1 MGGLLSEL
9 KHRNVL
15 RVAAAYAVLSWLLLQ
30 VADIILPAFSVP
42 DWTFRLLVLVLAL
55 GFVPVLIFSWAYELT
70 PEGLKRESEVDRSQS
85 ITPQTSRRL
94 DFITIGLLVLVLAV
108 IFVDRM
114 LPEDSVE
121 DVADS
126 APHEFSIAVLAFE
139 DLSDTRDQ
147 EYFSDGLAEEL
158 LNKLAKLD
166 GFRVA
171 GRTSSFAFKDR
182 PDDLRVIGEKLN
194 VATILEGSVRKAGD
208 QLRITAQLI
217 NVADGFHLW
226 SETYDRRLDNVFA
239 IQDEIAQSVV
249 TALQMT
255 LLGRSDPV
263 QLEQTAVT
271 DTRSFELYL
280 RGRHQLWKRRPEP
293 LRQAQAMFEQ
303 AIEID
308 PGYAPAYA
316 GLSDALVLRVFQ
328 GLLDEARAYPQAE
341 AALTRALAIDPGY
354 AEAFAALGLLRLTQG
369 RTEEARVSLEQ
380 AIAGN
385 PNNAQ
390 AHNWL
395 ANTYSLADPARAF
408 LLSRRAYAIDPLARL
423 PIDNLV
429 GRSSDFGRSTK
440 AFELAREMLSL
451 YPESGWG
458 YQLTGDVNSA
468 IGRLDLALKSYY
480 RAYQTTQ
487 DWAGT
492 LESLPFTFFNLGEYA
507 LAAAWVTE
515 LKQVAPER
523 RILLIQETALALVR
537 GQPEQAL
544 RSLQEAAE
552 KHEDPWFVQRL
563 GQTQM
568 LSRDFIAARK
578 TMQRSLQKPGQEF
591 PEFDPERWPD
601 FIDYASVL
609 QHTGAAERAAALIA
623 ETMALL
629 EAQVMAG
636 VVFDPVGYTL
646 QTRLAQLHAMS
657 GNTDQAIA
665 ALHRAASQGGLIC
678 LWCLRTEPS
687 FDSLRGD
694 ALYISLIAEQE
705 AKLVAQRQRLAD
717 EGMLLTPA
725 EVLRLEDFSFDPF
738 LIE

>member
-9 KHRNVL
+9 KNRNVL

-55 GFVPVLIFSWAYELT
+55 GFIPVLLFSWAYELT
-70 PEGLKRESEVDRSQS
+70 PEGLTRESEIDRSQS
-85 ITPQTSRRL
+85 IPKHAGRRL
-94 DFITIGLLVLVLAV
+94 DLITIGMLVLVLAI

-114 LPEDSVE
+114 LPEGPVE
-121 DVADS
+121 EVADS
-126 APHEFSIAVLAFE
+126 APHDYSIAVLAFE

-239 IQDEIAQSVV
+239 IQDEIAESVV
-249 TALQMT
+249 TALQVT
-255 LLGRSDPV
+255 LLGSSDPV

-293 LRQAQAMFEQ
+293 LRQAQALFEQ

-308 PGYAPAYA
+308 PGYAPPYA
-316 GLSDALVLRVFQ
+316 GLSDALVFQLFRGLR
-328 GLLDEARAYPQAE
+328 DEARTYPRAE
-341 AALTRALAIDPGY
+341 AALARALAVDPGN
-354 AEAFAALGLLRLTQG
+354 AAALAGLGLLRLQQG
-369 RTEEARVSLEQ
+369 RIEEAREFLEQ
-380 AIAGN
+380 AIARN

-395 ANTYSLADPARAF
+395 ASTYSVADPARAF
-408 LLSRRAYAIDPLARL
+408 SLSEKAYAIDPLARL
-423 PIDNLV
+423 PIDHLV
-429 GRSSDFGRSTK
+429 HRSAYFGRSAE
-440 AFELAREMLSL
+440 AFELAREMQFL

-458 YQLTGDVNSA
+458 YQLAGDVNFA
-468 IGRLDLALKSYY
+468 IGHLDLALKSYF
-480 RAYQTTQ
+480 RAYRTAA

-492 LESLPFTFFNLGEYA
+492 LESVPFIFFNLSEYA

-515 LKQVAPER
+515 LKQLASENR
-523 RILLIQETALALVR
+523 FLLILERDLALVH

-544 RSLQEAAE
+544 RSMHEAAE
-552 KHEDPWFVQRL
+552 RHEDLWFKHRL
-563 GQTQM
+563 GRTQM
-568 LSRDFIAARK
+568 LSGDFVAARS
-578 TMQRSLQKPGQEF
+578 TMEGILLEPGQEI
-591 PEFDPERWPD
+591 PEFDPDRWPD
-601 FIDYASVL
+601 FIDYAIVL
-609 QHTGAAERAAALIA
+609 QRTGAAVRTAPLIA
-623 ETMALL
+623 EAMALL
-629 EAQVMAG
+629 EAQIVAG
-636 VVFDPVGYTL
+636 VVVGPVAYTL
-646 QTRLAQLHAMS
+646 QTHLAQLHAIS
-657 GNTDQAIA
+657 DNRDQAMT
-665 ALHRAASQGGLIC
+665 ALRRAASQGGLTC
-678 LWCLRTEPS
+678 LWCLRLEPH
-687 FDSLRGD
+687 FDSLRDD
-694 ALYISLIAEQE
+694 ADFISLIGEQE
-705 AKLVAQRQRLAD
+705 AKIAVQRQRLAD
-717 EGMLLTPA
+717 EGMLLTPE
-725 EVLRLEDFSFDPF
+725 EVLQLQDFSFNPF

>member
-55 GFVPVLIFSWAYELT
+55 GFVPVLMFSWAYELT

-85 ITPQTSRRL
+85 TTTQTSRRL
-94 DFITIGLLVLVLAV
+94 DLITIGMLVLVLAI

-114 LPEDSVE
+114 LPEGPVE
-121 DVADS
+121 EVADS
-126 APHEFSIAVLAFE
+126 APHEYSIAVLAFE

-158 LNKLAKLD
+158 LNKLAKLE

-217 NVADGFHLW
+217 NVADGYHLW

-249 TALQMT
+249 TALQVT
-255 LLGRSDPV
+255 LLGSSDPV

-293 LRQAQAMFEQ
+293 LREAQALFEQ

-308 PGYAPAYA
+308 PDYAPAYA
-316 GLSDALVLRVFQ
+316 GLSDTLVFQ
-328 GLLDEARAYPQAE
+328 AIRGLRTEAQAYLRAE
-341 AALTRALAIDPGY
+341 AALARALAIDPGNV
-354 AEAFAALGLLRLTQG
+354 AALAGLGLLRLNQG
-369 RTEEARVSLEQ
+369 RTDEAREFLEQ
-380 AIAGN
+380 AIARN

-390 AHNWL
+390 AHGWL
-395 ANTYSLADPARAF
+395 ANTYSFDDPARAF
-408 LLSRRAYAIDPLARL
+408 SLSRKAYAIDPLARL
-423 PIDNLV
+423 PIDHLV
-429 GRSSDFGRSTK
+429 HRSARFGRSAE

-480 RAYQTTQ
+480 RAYQTTP

-492 LESLPFTFFNLGEYA
+492 LESLPFTFFNLGEYE

-515 LKQVAPER
+515 LKQVAPEHR
-523 RILLIQETALALVR
+523 ALLILETNLAFVR
-537 GQPEQAL
+537 GQPEQAYP
-544 RSLQEAAE
+544 SLHEATE
-552 KHEDPWFVQRL
+552 RHDDPWFQQQL
-563 GQTQM
+563 GRAHM
-568 LSRDFIAARK
+568 WSGEFIAARK
-578 TMQRSLQKPGQEF
+578 AMESSLRQPGQEF
-591 PEFDPERWPD
+591 PEFDPDRWPD
-601 FIDYASVL
+601 FIDYAIVL
-609 QHTGAAERAAALIA
+609 QRAGEAGRAAALVA
-623 ETMALL
+623 EATALL
-629 EAQVMAG
+629 EAQVEAG
-636 VVFDPVGYTL
+636 VVFGPLWATL
-646 QTRLAQLHAMS
+646 HTHL
-657 GNTDQAIA
+657 A
-665 ALHRAASQGGLIC
+665 ALYAMNSDTDKAVAALRRAASQGGLTC
-678 LWCLRTEPS
+678 LWCLRIGPY
-687 FDSLRGD
+687 FDGLRD
-694 ALYISLIAEQE
+694 DPDYISLIAEQE
-705 AKLVAQRQRLAD
+705 AKIAAQRQRLAD
-717 EGMLLTPA
+717 EGLLLTPE
-725 EVLRLEDFSFDPF
+725 EVLQLDDFSFDPF
-738 LIE
+738 LFE